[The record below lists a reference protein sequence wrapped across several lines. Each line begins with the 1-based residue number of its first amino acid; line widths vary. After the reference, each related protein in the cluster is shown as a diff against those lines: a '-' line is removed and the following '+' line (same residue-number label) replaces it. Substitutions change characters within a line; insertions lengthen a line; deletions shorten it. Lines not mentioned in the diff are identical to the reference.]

1 MIHWK
6 RKKFRVL
13 EKDQDPTDKIVDR
26 ILGELRKEDH
36 PETEAME
43 EAKRQKR
50 QKRKRWKK
58 TGIIAGSILAVSI
71 GIYLLI
77 NLQTYTSV
85 RTVDTYPVSGAASN
99 EYKQFADGVLKYSR
113 DGISYLDQKGSEV
126 WNQPYQIQNPVVD
139 VNETS
144 GAVADKGGNA
154 ILVFNEEGLRGEI
167 ETDLPI
173 ERISVSEQG
182 IVSVI
187 LIDESSSQI
196 LCYDAAGNILVEHKT
211 SVNGTGYP
219 MDAALS
225 PDGEILQVL
234 YLYTQDGTI
243 TSRVAYYNFGQEGE
257 SETDHQVTEQEY
269 KDVVMADG
277 FFMNQSVSAA
287 VGDNML
293 TVFRGKS
300 VPEEAVKVEIDKE
313 IKSVFHSQKYIG
325 MILKNEGKEGYE
337 LRLYNDRGQMAM
349 SEDFS
354 GDYSNVKICGS
365 QVIMYDG
372 KNCSIFTRGGIQ
384 KFEGEMNSN
393 ILEIFP
399 VAGVN
404 KYIVMNEN
412 GMEVVRLVK

>member
-43 EAKRQKR
+43 EAKR

-126 WNQPYQIQNPVVD
+126 WNQAYQIQNPVVD

-293 TVFRGKS
+293 TIFRGKS

>member
-50 QKRKRWKK
+50 KRWKK
-58 TGIIAGSILAVSI
+58 TGIIAGSILAASI

-173 ERISVSEQG
+173 EKISVSEQG

-269 KDVVMADG
+269 KEVVMADG

-293 TVFRGKS
+293 TIFRGKS

>member
-43 EAKRQKR
+43 EAKR

-293 TVFRGKS
+293 TIFRGKS

-384 KFEGEMNSN
+384 KFEGEMISN

>member
-1 MIHWK
+1 MIHWR

-36 PETEAME
+36 PEAEAME

-50 QKRKRWKK
+50 KRWKR

-85 RTVDTYPVSGAASN
+85 RTVDTYSVSGAASN

-126 WNQPYQIQNPVVD
+126 WNQAYQIQNPVVD

-187 LIDESSSQI
+187 LIDEGSSQI

-293 TVFRGKS
+293 TIFRGKS

>member
-50 QKRKRWKK
+50 KRWKK

-85 RTVDTYPVSGAASN
+85 RTVDTYPVSGAANN

-293 TVFRGKS
+293 TIFRGKS

>member
-43 EAKRQKR
+43 EAKR

-372 KNCSIFTRGGIQ
+372 KNCSIFTRGGIR
-384 KFEGEMNSN
+384 KFDGEMNSN

-399 VAGVN
+399 VPGVN

-412 GMEVVRLVK
+412 GLEVVRLVK

>member
-43 EAKRQKR
+43 EAKR

-144 GAVADKGGNA
+144 GAVADKGGNS

>member
-43 EAKRQKR
+43 EAKR

-126 WNQPYQIQNPVVD
+126 WNQAYQIQNPVVD

-182 IVSVI
+182 IVSDGV
-187 LIDESSSQI
+187 
-196 LCYDAAGNILVEHKT
+196 
-211 SVNGTGYP
+211 SV
-219 MDAALS
+219 
-225 PDGEILQVL
+225 DGE
-234 YLYTQDGTI
+234 
-243 TSRVAYYNFGQEGE
+243 
-257 SETDHQVTEQEY
+257 
-269 KDVVMADG
+269 
-277 FFMNQSVSAA
+277 
-287 VGDNML
+287 
-293 TVFRGKS
+293 
-300 VPEEAVKVEIDKE
+300 
-313 IKSVFHSQKYIG
+313 
-325 MILKNEGKEGYE
+325 
-337 LRLYNDRGQMAM
+337 
-349 SEDFS
+349 
-354 GDYSNVKICGS
+354 
-365 QVIMYDG
+365 
-372 KNCSIFTRGGIQ
+372 
-384 KFEGEMNSN
+384 
-393 ILEIFP
+393 
-399 VAGVN
+399 
-404 KYIVMNEN
+404 
-412 GMEVVRLVK
+412 

>member
-26 ILGELRKEDH
+26 ILGELRKEDR

-43 EAKRQKR
+43 EAKR

>member
-1 MIHWK
+1 MIHCK

-43 EAKRQKR
+43 EAKR

-293 TVFRGKS
+293 TIFRGKS

>member
-43 EAKRQKR
+43 EAKR

-99 EYKQFADGVLKYSR
+99 EYKQFDDGVLKYSR

-293 TVFRGKS
+293 TIFRGKS

-325 MILKNEGKEGYE
+325 MILKNKGKEGYE

>member
-26 ILGELRKEDH
+26 ILGEHRKEDH

-43 EAKRQKR
+43 EAKR

-113 DGISYLDQKGSEV
+113 DGISYLDQKSSEV

-365 QVIMYDG
+365 QVIMYEG

>member
-50 QKRKRWKK
+50 KRWKK
-58 TGIIAGSILAVSI
+58 TGIIAGSIVAVSI

-182 IVSVI
+182 IASVI

-293 TVFRGKS
+293 TIFRGKS

>member
-50 QKRKRWKK
+50 KRWKK

-71 GIYLLI
+71 GSYLLI

>member
-43 EAKRQKR
+43 EAKR

-154 ILVFNEEGLRGEI
+154 ILVFDEEGLRGEI

-293 TVFRGKS
+293 TIFRGKS

>member
-43 EAKRQKR
+43 EAKR

-187 LIDESSSQI
+187 LIDEGSSQI

-293 TVFRGKS
+293 TIFRGKS

-313 IKSVFHSQKYIG
+313 IKSVFHNQEYIG

>member
-43 EAKRQKR
+43 EAKW

-58 TGIIAGSILAVSI
+58 TGIIAGSILAASI

-144 GAVADKGGNA
+144 GAVADKGGNP

-293 TVFRGKS
+293 TIFRGKS

>member
-36 PETEAME
+36 PETESME
-43 EAKRQKR
+43 EAKW

-293 TVFRGKS
+293 TIFRGKS

>member
-43 EAKRQKR
+43 EAKR

-99 EYKQFADGVLKYSR
+99 EYKQFDDGVLKYSR

-293 TVFRGKS
+293 TIFRGKS

>member
-50 QKRKRWKK
+50 KRWKK
-58 TGIIAGSILAVSI
+58 TGIIAGSIVAVSI

-85 RTVDTYPVSGAASN
+85 RIVDTYPVSGAASN

-293 TVFRGKS
+293 TIFRGKS

>member
-43 EAKRQKR
+43 EAKR

-99 EYKQFADGVLKYSR
+99 EYKQFDDGVLKYSR

-126 WNQPYQIQNPVVD
+126 WNQAYQIQNPVVD

-293 TVFRGKS
+293 TIFRGKS

>member
-43 EAKRQKR
+43 EAKR

-154 ILVFNEEGLRGEI
+154 ILVFDEEGLRGEI

-257 SETDHQVTEQEY
+257 SETDHQVTEQE
-269 KDVVMADG
+269 
-277 FFMNQSVSAA
+277 
-287 VGDNML
+287 
-293 TVFRGKS
+293 S

>member
-43 EAKRQKR
+43 EAKR

-293 TVFRGKS
+293 TIFRGKS
-300 VPEEAVKVEIDKE
+300 VPAEAVKVEIDKE

>member
-36 PETEAME
+36 PETGAME
-43 EAKRQKR
+43 EAKR

-58 TGIIAGSILAVSI
+58 TGIIAGSIVAVSI

-126 WNQPYQIQNPVVD
+126 WNQAYQIQNPVVD

-187 LIDESSSQI
+187 LIDEGSSQI

-293 TVFRGKS
+293 TIFRGKS

>member
-43 EAKRQKR
+43 EAKR

-113 DGISYLDQKGSEV
+113 DGISHLDQKGSEV

-293 TVFRGKS
+293 TIFRGKS

>member
-43 EAKRQKR
+43 EAKR

-126 WNQPYQIQNPVVD
+126 WNQAYQIQNPVVD

-187 LIDESSSQI
+187 LIDEGSSQI

-234 YLYTQDGTI
+234 YLYTQDGAI
-243 TSRVAYYNFGQEGE
+243 TSRVACYNFGQEGE

-293 TVFRGKS
+293 TIFRGKS

-325 MILKNEGKEGYE
+325 MILKNKGKEGYE

>member
-43 EAKRQKR
+43 EAKR

-173 ERISVSEQG
+173 ERISMSEQG

-234 YLYTQDGTI
+234 YLYTQDGAI
-243 TSRVAYYNFGQEGE
+243 TSRVACYNFGQEGE
-257 SETDHQVTEQEY
+257 SETDHQVTKQEY

-293 TVFRGKS
+293 TIFRGKS

>member
-43 EAKRQKR
+43 EAKW

-293 TVFRGKS
+293 TIFRGKS

>member
-13 EKDQDPTDKIVDR
+13 EKDQHPTDKIVDR

-43 EAKRQKR
+43 EAKR

-126 WNQPYQIQNPVVD
+126 WNQAYQIQNPVVD

-293 TVFRGKS
+293 TIFRGKS

-313 IKSVFHSQKYIG
+313 IKSVFHNQEYIG

>member
-43 EAKRQKR
+43 EAKR

-234 YLYTQDGTI
+234 YLYTQDGAI
-243 TSRVAYYNFGQEGE
+243 TSRVACYNFGQEGE
-257 SETDHQVTEQEY
+257 SETDHQVTKQEY

-293 TVFRGKS
+293 TIFRGKS

>member
-50 QKRKRWKK
+50 KRWKK
-58 TGIIAGSILAVSI
+58 TSIIAGSILAVSI

-85 RTVDTYPVSGAASN
+85 RTVDTYRVSGAASN

-187 LIDESSSQI
+187 LIDEGSSQI

-293 TVFRGKS
+293 TIFRGKS

>member
-43 EAKRQKR
+43 EAKR

-154 ILVFNEEGLRGEI
+154 IRVFNEEGLRGEI

-293 TVFRGKS
+293 TIFRGKS

>member
-43 EAKRQKR
+43 EAKR

-234 YLYTQDGTI
+234 YLYTQDGMI

-293 TVFRGKS
+293 TIFRGKS

>member
-50 QKRKRWKK
+50 KRWKK
-58 TGIIAGSILAVSI
+58 TGIIAGSILAASI

-144 GAVADKGGNA
+144 GAVADKDGNA

-173 ERISVSEQG
+173 EKISVSEQG

-225 PDGEILQVL
+225 SDGEILQVL

-293 TVFRGKS
+293 TIFRGKS

>member
-43 EAKRQKR
+43 EAKR

-325 MILKNEGKEGYE
+325 MILKNEGKEGYA

>member
-43 EAKRQKR
+43 EAKR

-126 WNQPYQIQNPVVD
+126 WNQAYQIQNPVVD

-182 IVSVI
+182 IVSVM

-234 YLYTQDGTI
+234 YLYTQNGTI

-293 TVFRGKS
+293 TIFRGKS

>member
-43 EAKRQKR
+43 EAKR

-277 FFMNQSVSAA
+277 FFMKQSVSAA

-293 TVFRGKS
+293 TIFRGKS

>member
-43 EAKRQKR
+43 EAKR

-126 WNQPYQIQNPVVD
+126 WNQAYQIQNPVVD

-187 LIDESSSQI
+187 LIDEGSSQI

-293 TVFRGKS
+293 TIFRGKS

-393 ILEIFP
+393 ILEIFMF
-399 VAGVN
+399 
-404 KYIVMNEN
+404 ISS
-412 GMEVVRLVK
+412 

>member
-43 EAKRQKR
+43 EAKW

-126 WNQPYQIQNPVVD
+126 WNQAYQIQNPVVD

-187 LIDESSSQI
+187 LIDEGSSQI

-293 TVFRGKS
+293 TIFRGKS